1 MKAIEFISL
10 NLKAGD
16 KVSLTYRKTAGGTPM
31 CVTCFFDGYETI
43 LGQISNSP
51 EWILP
56 VFRECSKNGKMLS
69 RRLPSFPYF
78 SDIVSVERVPQAGEV
93 VQEVIDGAGSESMF
107 NAVRNII
114 RRAEAQARELLRE
127 MDILFPGKKVYLVSG
142 YRPSVAAGTILA
154 IHSNKG
160 RILVDAYNDIETME
174 GLDEEQAAVTD
185 WPMLLHCL
193 HHSIKN
199 APDVFETEDPEDV
212 PDFFLCDGEGGVI
225 RHEDIPDATHEDMPV
240 LYDSFITDMLKAR
253 LWLDTVGEDD
263 LRELFPTDYMSWE
276 KNPGGLDFA
285 TWMHASWQKM
295 PRNVRYRRYTE
306 ATRPQE
312 Q

>member
-10 NLKAGD
+10 NLVAGD
-16 KVSLTYRKTAGGTPM
+16 KVSLTYRKTASGTPK
-31 CVTCFFDGYETI
+31 CVTCFFDGYETV
-43 LGQISNSP
+43 LGHISASP

-78 SDIVSVERVPQAGEV
+78 SDIVSVERVPQAGEAV
-93 VQEVIDGAGSESMF
+93 REVIDGAGSESMF

-114 RRAEAQARELLRE
+114 SRAEAQARELLRE

-154 IHSNKG
+154 IRSDKG
-160 RILVDAYNDIETME
+160 RILLDAYNDIETME
-174 GLDEEQAAVTD
+174 GLYEEQAPVTD

-193 HHSIKN
+193 HHSIEN

-212 PDFFLCDGEGGVI
+212 ADFFLCDGKGGVI
-225 RHEDIPDATHEDMPV
+225 RHEDIPDVERGDLPV
-240 LYDSFITDMLKAR
+240 LHDSFITDLLKAR
-253 LWLDTVGEDD
+253 LWLDSLGEDD

-285 TWMHASWQKM
+285 TWMLVSWQKT

-306 ATRPQE
+306 ATKPQE
-312 Q
+312 R